1 MGATSLD
8 YTRAT
13 FRGPICRKVPRIAL
27 GTTFRLC
34 IFLKVKSE
42 VVMSCYLLSRHLHVC
57 VEPFHMC
64 DFSFGFGIC
73 DMYGKLPT
81 GDLGS
86 FYEMQYTK
94 FY

>member
-1 MGATSLD
+1 
-8 YTRAT
+8 
-13 FRGPICRKVPRIAL
+13 
-27 GTTFRLC
+27 
-34 IFLKVKSE
+34 
-42 VVMSCYLLSRHLHVC
+42 
-57 VEPFHMC
+57 MC